1 MSDRAG
7 VRYPGLGVD
16 QERHHDCILECP
28 HPDLGLVDQ
37 QCALFGIG
45 GLFR

>member
-16 QERHHDCILECP
+16 QERHRDCILKCS

-37 QCALFGIG
+37 
-45 GLFR
+45 